1 MDSRKNGAKRE
12 DKKESVTQEQEFVDK
27 PFDSNYEELRQELQ
41 RTTENTISRLDELIQ
56 VCGKKTIKKMYL
68 ELFRALVVDSARSSE
83 SLIYIFEYVADLR
96 ASVLLLFT
104 EMEKTNGKTAQEI
117 KKNSFKS

>member
-1 MDSRKNGAKRE
+1 M
-12 DKKESVTQEQEFVDK
+12 
-27 PFDSNYEELRQELQ
+27 
-41 RTTENTISRLDELIQ
+41 
-56 VCGKKTIKKMYL
+56 
-68 ELFRALVVDSARSSE
+68 VVDSARSSE

-117 KKNSFKS
+117 KRTRSRVDELLNSPAMIEIGKVLQNMEKIGEERKKTHGSNPAKEYLR

>member
-41 RTTENTISRLDELIQ
+41 RTTKNTISRLDELIQ
-56 VCGKKTIKKMYL
+56 VSGKKTIKKMYL
-68 ELFRALVVDSARSSE
+68 ELFR
-83 SLIYIFEYVADLR
+83 
-96 ASVLLLFT
+96 SV
-104 EMEKTNGKTAQEI
+104 GR
-117 KKNSFKS
+117 